1 MEKAKRT
8 SIHIENL
15 DGITGIPTL
24 IGEPKD
30 LLVLASESIAYI
42 LEDHP
47 EMWDAARTM
56 NAITLEATQP
66 KSNRVWETVFR
77 IGKGILIGLAAFGL
91 VSIGYLL
98 KIKGVL

>member
-8 SIHIENL
+8 TIHIESI
-15 DGITGIPTL
+15 DGITGVPVL
-24 IGEPKD
+24 NGNPKD

-47 EMWDAARTM
+47 ELWDAAKTM
-56 NAITLEATQP
+56 NAITLEVTQP
-66 KSNRVWETVFR
+66 KSNRVWDIIFR

-91 VSIGYLL
+91 ISIGYLL